1 MRGLLITGITVTFA
15 VAAQAQS
22 AYRTPWGDPDLQGI
36 WSNATP
42 TPLERPA
49 ALAGKLFW
57 TEAEAAEVEK
67 NGLQQVLKT
76 FAAEVPFTGELNET
90 YLEPGKVVRSRRT
103 SQVVDPPDGRIPY
116 TPEGKRR
123 WDAVPTATRSEA
135 VGVRLE
141 TNSWEDRTL
150 GERCIGAGVAVLPNP
165 FYNNNHQIFQSPG
178 YVAILSEMMHTFRI
192 IPLKLGRTAAS
203 QIGSPPQWA
212 GNSRGQWEGQTL
224 VVETRNFNDKQLFRG
239 ATTALRFVERF
250 TRVDATMIDYQ
261 LTVTDPATFTQPWT
275 VVNTLR
281 MTPGLIYE
289 YACHE
294 DNYGL
299 VGILAGARAEKKGR

>member
-49 ALAGKLFW
+49 ALAGKPFW
-57 TEAEAAEVEK
+57 TEAEAAEVER

-90 YLEPGKVVRSRRT
+90 YLEPGEVVRSRRT

-123 WDAVPTATRSEA
+123 WDAVPTPMRSEA

-141 TNSWEDRTL
+141 TNSWEDRPL
-150 GERCIGAGVAVLPNP
+150 GERCIPAGGGLLPNP
-165 FYNNNHQIFQSPG
+165 FYNNNHHIFQSRG
-178 YVAILSEMMHTFRI
+178 YVAILSEMMHDVRI
-192 IPLKLGRTAAS
+192 IPLNGRPPLKQGSLG
-203 QIGSPPQWA
+203 QWA
-212 GNSRGQWEGQTL
+212 GDSRGHWEDQTL
-224 VVETRNFNDKQLFRG
+224 VVETTNFNEKRLFRG
-239 ATTALRFVERF
+239 ATTAVYLVERF

-281 MTPGLIYE
+281 MIPGPIYE

-299 VGILAGARAEKKGR
+299 VGILAGARAEEKGR